1 MLNTHCQCY
10 HHINSTLSSI
20 SMNALKKAHQKLWKD
35 CKYSHEE
42 LQQILPFKNM
52 FIDANTVPQ
61 QILILQNEI
70 LPVMFNYWALNGK
83 EPKDEGESQLWAK
96 VPILEHDL
104 QNDKEY
110 PYYLGIDDVVLE

>member
-1 MLNTHCQCY
+1 
-10 HHINSTLSSI
+10 
-20 SMNALKKAHQKLWKD
+20 MNAPEKAHQKLQKD
-35 CKYSHEE
+35 CKYGNEE

-61 QILILQNEI
+61 WILILRNEI
-70 LPVMFNYWALNGK
+70 LLAMFNYWALNGK

-104 QNDKEY
+104 RNDKEY
-110 PYYLGIDDVVLE
+110 PSI